1 MARRRGSRRIALDVL
16 YEREVGTRS
25 LQEILSGYSSEP
37 AYEFAARLVA
47 GVTEHLDEIDALIS
61 KYAEDWTIDR
71 MPVID
76 RNLLRLGVFEILH
89 LSDVPAAVTIDEAV
103 ELAKRYSTEDS
114 GRFINGVLARIA
126 GIGSNG

>member
-1 MARRRGSRRIALDVL
+1 M
-16 YEREVGTRS
+16 
-25 LQEILSGYSSEP
+25 
-37 AYEFAARLVA
+37 
-47 GVTEHLDEIDALIS
+47 DEIDALIS

-76 RNLLRLGVFEILH
+76 RNLLRLGVFEILY